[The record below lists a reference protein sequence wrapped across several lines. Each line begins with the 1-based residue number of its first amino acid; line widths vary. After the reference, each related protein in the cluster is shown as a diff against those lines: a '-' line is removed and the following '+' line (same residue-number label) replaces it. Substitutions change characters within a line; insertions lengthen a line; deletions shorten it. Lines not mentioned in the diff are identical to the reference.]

1 MQPRISV
8 VEDDPEMG
16 QLILTALETSGYQ
29 AGLYPTPGKF
39 FDSLIRNK
47 PDLLILDMHLPGMDG
62 KEIVRVLR
70 NNPETR
76 GVFIVAISGEAKG
89 TEDIIKGLKTGAD
102 EYMTKPLDMELL
114 LTRIA
119 GFLRRGLPNG
129 NHGPSIMQAG
139 PLTIFPEERTV
150 RLTGKPVSLTRL
162 EYDLLTYFLQHSNR
176 VLTRSL
182 LLETVWGGNSDMTT
196 RTVDK
201 HVESLRKKLGAFGR
215 NFETVVRVGY
225 MLRLS

>member
-1 MQPRISV
+1 
-8 VEDDPEMG
+8 MG
-16 QLILTALETSGYQ
+16 QLILIALQTSGYL

-39 FDSLIRNK
+39 FDSLIKNK

-62 KEIVRVLR
+62 KEIVRVMR

-76 GVFIVAISGEAKG
+76 NAFIIAISGEAKG

-102 EYMTKPLDMELL
+102 EYMVKPLEMDLL

-129 NHGPSIMQAG
+129 SHGPPILQSG
-139 PLTIFPEERTV
+139 PLTIFPEERSV
-150 RLTGKPVSLTRL
+150 KLVGKPVTLTRL
-162 EYDLLTYFLQHSNR
+162 EYDLLTYFIQHSNR

-201 HVESLRKKLGAFGR
+201 HVESLRKKLGTFGK

-225 MLRLS
+225 MLRLA